1 MTSTSHKK
9 RWNLSPL
16 LESELATDKCGGWDM
31 CHFQALVPKGQAR
44 SHLLSWNASDAMWT
58 STVGPPELPDTWGSH
73 TGPQTT
79 LSQVPDVTEATK
91 TSQPPAKPLSWPA
104 AEWSCVGGSSHC
116 TPSTAWTSQTK
127 PPYWSIDS
135 EIIGD
140 CCFKPLVWDI
150 YCGTGADALVNDNI
164 DCWRLQIWVTTSVSK
179 YTSRG
184 KKRY

>member
-1 MTSTSHKK
+1 MWWMRYVPLPSPGPK
-9 RWNLSPL
+9 RPGTLS
-16 LESELATDKCGGWDM
+16 LALMEHHWRHVDKHSRAPWT
-31 CHFQALVPKGQAR
+31 AR
-44 SHLLSWNASDAMWT
+44 HMRQSYRTPA
-58 STVGPPELPDTWGSH
+58 
-73 TGPQTT
+73 T
-79 LSQVPDVTEATK
+79 LSQVPDVTEVTEATK
-91 TSQPPAKPLSWPA
+91 TSQPPAEPLSWPA
-104 AEWSCVGGSSHC
+104 AECSCVGGSSHR
-116 TPSTAWTSQTK
+116 TPSTAWTSRTK